1 MRYHEHPG
9 HPEAL
14 DPQEGGPA
22 PASGRHRRGG
32 GGRRRAPRR
41 PAART
46 AVTLAGTAAAVFT
59 VATAVYVAAPA
70 PAADPVQPPLAAPAP
85 PSAATALAAVAPAS
99 APVTAPAPA
108 STPAAPSA
116 PRSPAVSRPPAAP
129 APSTSSPAAA
139 PRTPAAATPSPA
151 RPEPAAPASSPARPS
166 EAAAETGGSDAAD
179 RAGGGAA
186 QYAQHVIA
194 LVNAERQKAGC
205 GPLRAEKRLRLAAQ
219 RHADDMA
226 ARDYYAHDT
235 PEGRD
240 AGDRITAVGYPWSA
254 WAENIH
260 RGPKTPAR
268 AMEDW
273 MESPGHRENI
283 LNCSFDEI
291 GVGVSLASNG
301 PWWVQNFGSRR

>member
-9 HPEAL
+9 HPEAR
-14 DPQEGGPA
+14 DTQEGGPA

-32 GGRRRAPRR
+32 GGRRRASRR
-41 PAART
+41 PAGRT
-46 AVTLAGTAAAVFT
+46 AVALAGTAAAVLT

-70 PAADPVQPPLAAPAP
+70 PAADPAQPPLAAPAP
-85 PSAATALAAVAPAS
+85 PSDATTAAAVVPAS
-99 APVTAPAPA
+99 APATPSVPVSAPA
-108 STPAAPSA
+108 SPSA
-116 PRSPAVSRPPAAP
+116 PRSTAVSRPPAAAP
-129 APSTSSPAAA
+129 ATSSPAAV
-139 PRTPAAATPSPA
+139 PRTPTAAAPAPA
-151 RPEPAAPASSPARPS
+151 RTEPAAPPSPTGPA
-166 EAAAETGGSDAAD
+166 EVQVETGGSDAAD

-240 AGDRITAVGYPWSA
+240 AGDRISATGYTWSA

>member
-1 MRYHEHPG
+1 M
-9 HPEAL
+9 
-14 DPQEGGPA
+14 
-22 PASGRHRRGG
+22 
-32 GGRRRAPRR
+32 
-41 PAART
+41 
-46 AVTLAGTAAAVFT
+46 
-59 VATAVYVAAPA
+59 
-70 PAADPVQPPLAAPAP
+70 
-85 PSAATALAAVAPAS
+85 SA
-99 APVTAPAPA
+99 
-108 STPAAPSA
+108 PAAPSVS
-116 PRSPAVSRPPAAP
+116 RSAAASRPPASP
-129 APSTSSPAAA
+129 APTTSSPAA
-139 PRTPAAATPSPA
+139 PRTPTAAASPA
-151 RPEPAAPASSPARPS
+151 RPEPAAPPSSPARPS
-166 EAAAETGGSDAAD
+166 EAAAQTGGSDAAD

-301 PWWVQNFGSRR
+301 PWWVQNFGSRG